1 MSTKNLQD
9 FIKEKTKNAIK
20 LKGKHSPLSEKVKG
34 KYQQLKIKWIYKIIE
49 QERGNFLIAVKNY
62 YKKPKY
68 RYFLAVILAN
78 VSSDLL
84 VKLAKDFALK
94 NNIRLIQ
101 YSLYPKTHRI
111 NLLALKEFKNR
122 EDYSQGLDI
131 LKSFKINFQNRL
143 ETIKNIGKI

>member
-9 FIKEKTKNAIK
+9 FIKEKTNNAIK

-34 KYQQLKIKWIYKIIE
+34 KTQQLKIKEIYKISE
-49 QERGNFLIAVKNY
+49 QEMGIFLIAAKNY
-62 YKKPKY
+62 DKKLKY

-111 NLLALKEFKNR
+111 NLLALKELKNR
-122 EDYSQGLDI
+122 DDYSQGLDK

-143 ETIKNIGKI
+143 ENIKNIGKK

>member
-1 MSTKNLQD
+1 MPTKNLKE
-9 FIKEKTKNAIK
+9 FIEEKTKNAIE

-34 KYQQLKIKWIYKIIE
+34 KHLHLKIKWIYNIIE
-49 QERGNFLIAVKNY
+49 QEIGCFLIGAKNY
-62 YKKPKY
+62 DKNPKY

-84 VKLAKDFALK
+84 VILAKDFALK
-94 NNIRLIQ
+94 NNIKLIQ

-111 NLLALKEFKNR
+111 NLLALKELKNR
-122 EDYSQGLDI
+122 EDYSQGLEI
-131 LKSFKINFQNRL
+131 LKSFKIDFQNRL

>member
-1 MSTKNLQD
+1 MSNRNLQD
-9 FIKEKTKNAIK
+9 FIKEKTTNAIK
-20 LKGKHSPLSEKVKG
+20 LKGKHSPLSKKVKG

-49 QERGNFLIAVKNY
+49 QEIRSFLIGAKNY
-62 YKKPKY
+62 DKKPKY
-68 RYFLAVILAN
+68 RYFLAVVLAN

-111 NLLALKEFKNR
+111 NLLALKELKNR
-122 EDYSQGLDI
+122 EEYSQDLDI